1 MIQKSRF
8 QDLIK
13 QENESNDEQASQKEE
28 AMIRLFIEASSEEEI
43 QKIERWLLR

>member
-1 MIQKSRF
+1 MLQKTSF

-13 QENESNDEQASQKEE
+13 QETRDQAKDISQKEE
-28 AMIRLFIEASSEEEI
+28 AMITLFIEASSEEEM